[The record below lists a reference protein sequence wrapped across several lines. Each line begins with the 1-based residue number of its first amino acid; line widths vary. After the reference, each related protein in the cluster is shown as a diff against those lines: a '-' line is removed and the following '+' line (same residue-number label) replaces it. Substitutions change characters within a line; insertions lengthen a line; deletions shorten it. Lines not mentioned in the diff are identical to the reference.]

1 MGCQICSQAT
11 FLQMIGYNVLIDGFK
26 KKKKEWTRVQP
37 FDERLGKYK
46 LFCTLLYSCSFF
58 LVCY

>member
-26 KKKKEWTRVQP
+26 KRKKSGQE
-37 FDERLGKYK
+37 YN
-46 LFCTLLYSCSFF
+46 LLMKGWENTNFSVLCYIVVLSF
-58 LVCY
+58 